1 MRSVVTRIVRR
12 GSRPVGCQATGQ
24 ALVELALILPI
35 LFVLLAVALD
45 LGRLFYSTVSVT
57 NAAREG
63 ALEAAANPVSY
74 QAGQPCDKVTN
85 RVTCRAINESH
96 DSFVTIAPADV
107 RMACSP
113 ACTAAIG
120 NSVSVTVTGHF
131 ALLTP
136 LLSTFLGGTDLTL
149 SSTAS
154 AQVVTPPTAAAPT
167 EASPSPT
174 ATPVSTATPLPTPT
188 PDPSASPTESP
199 SPSPTPYCVPPTAS
213 FTVDPTHGARYKNSN
228 FPGTTFTFTDTT
240 ANMTAPGCNPVWSW
254 NFGDGLGKSSLQNP
268 TYVYGSSNDDPG
280 FLVTLVASNLG
291 GKSTYTVR
299 VVVTR

>member
-1 MRSVVTRIVRR
+1 MRSVLSGVFR
-12 GSRPVGCQATGQ
+12 GGPRPRGRGETGQ
-24 ALVELALILPI
+24 ALVELAIILPI
-35 LFVLLAVALD
+35 LFVLLAAALD

-63 ALEAAANPVSY
+63 ALEAASNPASFV
-74 QAGQPCDKVTN
+74 AGQPCDKVTN
-85 RVTCRAINESH
+85 RVVCRAINESR
-96 DSFVTIAPADV
+96 DSFVTITPADIS
-107 RMACSP
+107 MACHP
-113 ACTAAIG
+113 ACAAAIG

-131 ALLTP
+131 GLLTP
-136 LLSTFLGGTDLTL
+136 LLSMFFGGTDVTL

-174 ATPVSTATPLPTPT
+174 ATPAPTATPLPTPT
-188 PDPSASPTESP
+188 PDPLASPTASP
-199 SPSPTPYCVPPTAS
+199 SPSPTPYCVPPSAS
-213 FTVDPTHGARYKNSN
+213 FTVNPTHGARYKNAN
-228 FPGTTFTFTDTT
+228 FPGTVFTFSDTT
-240 ANMTAPGCNPVWSW
+240 ANMTAPECNPVWSW

-268 TYVYGSSNDDPG
+268 TYVYGSSNDNPG

-291 GKSTYTVR
+291 GKSTYTLR